1 MVDDAPRHTKL
12 EVGEG
17 IDDGGEGKQKLPRAG
32 YLFPNAIARG
42 VGRLIVIRVR
52 GSWRKMG
59 NRSESQRVEW
69 LIIRDILILREGQE
83 FKNRDYNYFKVI
95 QKRTKK

>member
-1 MVDDAPRHTKL
+1 MGDDALRHTKL

-52 GSWRKMG
+52 GS
-59 NRSESQRVEW
+59 
-69 LIIRDILILREGQE
+69 
-83 FKNRDYNYFKVI
+83 
-95 QKRTKK
+95 